1 MNRLLDVVVVLDTI
15 AGVLVVLGAAWLVW
29 TRPGLM
35 TWGFFI
41 YVIQFNPGQAF
52 QFWAWLQLWPRALL
66 AQNVIFLVMQAAAYT
81 GLLLFALRAPVDRAE
96 GRWRTIERALPA
108 LAIVFLGVA
117 LASMAT
123 VFGYPA
129 EIWARSMLL
138 IGFAVSVGALAI
150 LIGRR
155 RDLSPRD
162 YQRIRWVIWGCLIGL
177 PAYLLAQLSQ
187 ETSLFGQFL
196 GEAQAPEEVAGALS
210 LVNGILCLFVVE
222 AVRRKSVVNVW
233 IPLRRATAFGLLLS
247 VPVLF
252 LHKQIETIDE
262 YIHMPDWA
270 WVVVASGLVYLI
282 ARGHEFA
289 TELMDRLFDRKFIR
303 AERHLADVGETIQ
316 NSGSLDEIER
326 LLVNEPMQHATP
338 GVGGFVSR
346 AGRLVHPKPQR
357 RLGRGPRRCAHQQPS
372 PALGAVRP
380 KALHPRFGRRRSRLP
395 CRASGRPRAAGSR
408 RASRQCASLLCARP
422 LWRPRDRNRS
432 RLERAPPPRQ
442 PRPRRRDRLCSSRKR
457 DASEAHRHPGERAR
471 EDTGASLTRTLDD
484 IQACVFDA
492 YGTLFDFASAAARCA
507 DVPED
512 RRAALTA
519 LWRDKQLQYAWLRT
533 LENRYADFWQVTGDA
548 LDFALESLDLETP
561 SLRERLMDLY
571 LGLEPFPEVPAVL
584 ARLREAGFKTAI
596 LSNGSPMMLEAL
608 VKRSGLEAMF
618 DAVLSVDAVR
628 AFKTHPDVYQYALDS
643 LHLPASAISFQSSNA
658 WDAHGA
664 SDFGMRVVWCNRYG
678 QRRERLPGSPDFE
691 IRTLAELPALLG
703 GGPS

>member
-1 MNRLLDVVVVLDTI
+1 MSDRNGASSAASLLLLLTVYALAMIVPDLLRVVRPLGSFGLAMDGDGRIYDVQGPFEAEHDSPAWRAGLRAGDRLDLAAMSCARVDTIVCASLLSQWGGVTYVTAGREATLVVASATEHSGREVKLTAEPRPMNRLLDAVVVLDTI

-81 GLLLFALRAPVDRAE
+81 GLLMFALRAPVDRAE
-96 GRWRTIERALPA
+96 GRWRAIERALPA

-123 VFGYPA
+123 IFGYPA
-129 EIWARSMLL
+129 EIWARAMLL

-187 ETSLFGQFL
+187 QTSLFGDLL
-196 GEAQAPEEVAGALS
+196 GNGQAPEEVAGALS

-233 IPLRRATAFGLLLS
+233 IPLRRATAFGLLFS

-252 LHKQIETIDE
+252 LHKQIETIDD

-270 WVVVASGLVYLI
+270 WIVVASGLVYLI

-303 AERHLADVGETIQ
+303 AERHLAEVGETIQ
-316 NSGSLDEIER
+316 NSGNLEEIER
-326 LLVNEPMQHATP
+326 LLVDEPMQTLRLASAALFREQDGLFTRSLSTGWDADHADALTSNHPLLSARFDRKPYTP
-338 GVGGFVSR
+338 E
-346 AGRLVHPKPQR
+346 
-357 RLGRGPRRCAHQQPS
+357 
-372 PALGAVRP
+372 
-380 KALHPRFGRRRSRLP
+380 FGRRCSHLP

-408 RASRQCASLLCARP
+408 RARRQWASLLCARP
-422 LWRPRDRNRS
+422 LWRP
-432 RLERAPPPRQ
+432 
-442 PRPRRRDRLCSSRKR
+442 
-457 DASEAHRHPGERAR
+457 
-471 EDTGASLTRTLDD
+471 
-484 IQACVFDA
+484 
-492 YGTLFDFASAAARCA
+492 
-507 DVPED
+507 
-512 RRAALTA
+512 
-519 LWRDKQLQYAWLRT
+519 
-533 LENRYADFWQVTGDA
+533 
-548 LDFALESLDLETP
+548 
-561 SLRERLMDLY
+561 
-571 LGLEPFPEVPAVL
+571 
-584 ARLREAGFKTAI
+584 
-596 LSNGSPMMLEAL
+596 
-608 VKRSGLEAMF
+608 
-618 DAVLSVDAVR
+618 
-628 AFKTHPDVYQYALDS
+628 
-643 LHLPASAISFQSSNA
+643 
-658 WDAHGA
+658 
-664 SDFGMRVVWCNRYG
+664 
-678 QRRERLPGSPDFE
+678 
-691 IRTLAELPALLG
+691 
-703 GGPS
+703 

>member
-1 MNRLLDVVVVLDTI
+1 MGRRDLRHRRDARRRFSSPRPQKHARSEVKLTAEPRPTNRLLDLVIVLDTI

-29 TRPGLM
+29 TRPGVM
-35 TWGFFI
+35 TWGFFV

-108 LAIVFLGVA
+108 LAIVFLAVA

-129 EIWARSMLL
+129 EIWARSLLL

-196 GEAQAPEEVAGALS
+196 GEGQAPEEAAGALF

-222 AVRRKSVVNVW
+222 AVRRQTVVNVW

-303 AERHLADVGETIQ
+303 AERHLAAVGETIQ
-316 NSGSLDEIER
+316 NSDSLDEIER
-326 LLVNEPMQHATP
+326 LLVNEPMQYAPP
-338 GVGGFVSR
+338 GVGGAVSR
-346 AGRLVHPKPQR
+346 AGRPVHPKPQR
-357 RLGRGPRRCAHQQPS
+357 RMGRGPRRCAHQQPS
-372 PALGAVRP
+372 PALRAVRQ
-380 KALHPRFGRRRSRLP
+380 KALHP
-395 CRASGRPRAAGSR
+395 
-408 RASRQCASLLCARP
+408 
-422 LWRPRDRNRS
+422 D
-432 RLERAPPPRQ
+432 
-442 PRPRRRDRLCSSRKR
+442 
-457 DASEAHRHPGERAR
+457 
-471 EDTGASLTRTLDD
+471 
-484 IQACVFDA
+484 
-492 YGTLFDFASAAARCA
+492 
-507 DVPED
+507 
-512 RRAALTA
+512 
-519 LWRDKQLQYAWLRT
+519 
-533 LENRYADFWQVTGDA
+533 
-548 LDFALESLDLETP
+548 
-561 SLRERLMDLY
+561 
-571 LGLEPFPEVPAVL
+571 
-584 ARLREAGFKTAI
+584 
-596 LSNGSPMMLEAL
+596 
-608 VKRSGLEAMF
+608 
-618 DAVLSVDAVR
+618 SVDA
-628 AFKTHPDVYQYALDS
+628 AH
-643 LHLPASAISFQSSNA
+643 AS
-658 WDAHGA
+658 
-664 SDFGMRVVWCNRYG
+664 
-678 QRRERLPGSPDFE
+678 
-691 IRTLAELPALLG
+691 LAELPDDLERPVLVVPVGNARRCYALVLYGGHEIGTDLDSSERHLLG
-703 GGPS
+703 SLARDAEIAYAQVESETLRRRIAVLENELAKTLEPR

>member
-1 MNRLLDVVVVLDTI
+1 MADRNGASVFGRVALLLLTVYALAMIAPDLLRVVRPLGSFGLAMDGDGRIYDVQGPFEAEHDSPAWRAGLRAGDRLDLAAMRCAPVDTTRCASLMSQWGGVTYVTAGREATFLVASEPEQAPREVKLTAEPRPTNRLLDAVIVLDTI
-15 AGVLVVLGAAWLVW
+15 AGCLVVLGAAWLVW

-81 GLLLFALRAPVDRAE
+81 GLLMFALRAPVDRTG
-96 GRWRTIERALPA
+96 GRWRTVERALPA

-187 ETSLFGQFL
+187 ETSLFGHL
-196 GEAQAPEEVAGALS
+196 IGEGQAPEEAAGALS

-222 AVRRKSVVNVW
+222 AVRRPTVVNVW

-252 LHKQIETIDE
+252 LHKQIEVIDE

-289 TELMDRLFDRKFIR
+289 TGLMDRLFDRKFIR
-303 AERHLADVGETIQ
+303 AERHLAEVGETIQ
-316 NSGSLDEIER
+316 NSDSVDKIER
-326 LLVNEPMQHATP
+326 LLVNEPIST
-338 GVGGFVSR
+338 
-346 AGRLVHPKPQR
+346 
-357 RLGRGPRRCAHQQPS
+357 LG
-372 PALGAVRP
+372 L
-380 KALHPRFGRRRSRLP
+380 
-395 CRASGRPRAAGSR
+395 
-408 RASRQCASLLCARP
+408 
-422 LWRPRDRNRS
+422 
-432 RLERAPPPRQ
+432 
-442 PRPRRRDRLCSSRKR
+442 
-457 DASEAHRHPGERAR
+457 
-471 EDTGASLTRTLDD
+471 
-484 IQACVFDA
+484 
-492 YGTLFDFASAAARCA
+492 ASAALFREQDGLFTRSLSTGWDA
-507 DVPED
+507 DHAD
-512 RRAALTA
+512 ALTSNHPLLSA
-519 LWRDKQLQYAWLRT
+519 RFDRKPY
-533 LENRYADFWQVTGDA
+533 
-548 LDFALESLDLETP
+548 TP
-561 SLRERLMDLY
+561 D
-571 LGLEPFPEVPAVL
+571 
-584 ARLREAGFKTAI
+584 
-596 LSNGSPMMLEAL
+596 
-608 VKRSGLEAMF
+608 
-618 DAVLSVDAVR
+618 SVDA
-628 AFKTHPDVYQYALDS
+628 AH
-643 LHLPASAISFQSSNA
+643 AS
-658 WDAHGA
+658 
-664 SDFGMRVVWCNRYG
+664 
-678 QRRERLPGSPDFE
+678 
-691 IRTLAELPALLG
+691 LAELPDDLERPVLVVPVGNARRCYALVLYGGHEIGTDLDSSERHLLG
-703 GGPS
+703 SLARDAEIAYAQVESETLRKRIAMLERQLAKTLEPR

>member
-1 MNRLLDVVVVLDTI
+1 MLDTI
-15 AGVLVVLGAAWLVW
+15 AGILVVLGAAWLVW

-123 VFGYPA
+123 VFGASA

-187 ETSLFGQFL
+187 ETSLFGEFL
-196 GEAQAPEEVAGALS
+196 GRGSGAGGSRRRALS
-210 LVNGILCLFVVE
+210 RQRDPVP
-222 AVRRKSVVNVW
+222 VRRRGGAAADRWSTSGSRFAGR
-233 IPLRRATAFGLLLS
+233 PPSAFCS
-247 VPVLF
+247 ACRSSSSTSRS
-252 LHKQIETIDE
+252 KTIDD

-316 NSGSLDEIER
+316 NSGSLDEIEQ
-326 LLVNEPMQHATP
+326 LLVNEPMSTL
-338 GVGGFVSR
+338 
-346 AGRLVHPKPQR
+346 RL
-357 RLGRGPRRCAHQQPS
+357 
-372 PALGAVRP
+372 
-380 KALHPRFGRRRSRLP
+380 
-395 CRASGRPRAAGSR
+395 
-408 RASRQCASLLCARP
+408 
-422 LWRPRDRNRS
+422 
-432 RLERAPPPRQ
+432 
-442 PRPRRRDRLCSSRKR
+442 
-457 DASEAHRHPGERAR
+457 
-471 EDTGASLTRTLDD
+471 
-484 IQACVFDA
+484 
-492 YGTLFDFASAAARCA
+492 ASAALFREQDGLFTRSLSAGWDA
-507 DVPED
+507 DHAD
-512 RRAALTA
+512 ALTSNHPLLSA
-519 LWRDKQLQYAWLRT
+519 RFDRKPY
-533 LENRYADFWQVTGDA
+533 
-548 LDFALESLDLETP
+548 TP
-561 SLRERLMDLY
+561 
-571 LGLEPFPEVPAVL
+571 
-584 ARLREAGFKTAI
+584 
-596 LSNGSPMMLEAL
+596 N
-608 VKRSGLEAMF
+608 
-618 DAVLSVDAVR
+618 SVDAAP
-628 AFKTHPDVYQYALDS
+628 AFPVELPDDLERPVLVVPVGNARRCYALVLYGGHEIGTDLDS
-643 LHLPASAISFQSSNA
+643 S
-658 WDAHGA
+658 
-664 SDFGMRVVWCNRYG
+664 
-678 QRRERLPGSPDFE
+678 ERH
-691 IRTLAELPALLG
+691 LLG
-703 GGPS
+703 SLARDAEIAYAQVESETLRRRIAILENELAKTLEPR